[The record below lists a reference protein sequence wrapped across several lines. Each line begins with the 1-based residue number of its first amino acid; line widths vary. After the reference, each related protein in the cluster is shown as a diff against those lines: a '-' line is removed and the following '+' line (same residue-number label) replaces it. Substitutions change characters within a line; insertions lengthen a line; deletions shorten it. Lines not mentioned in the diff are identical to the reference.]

1 MLVIFYV
8 QFHAER
14 VAAFQSR
21 HRSLPPLLT
30 IAGVD
35 QRHLHV
41 VHGACP
47 RNQVERLEDEP
58 DLSIADPG
66 QLIVGQDRKIAA
78 LWHAFFLNV
87 VDENFVQAFKADG
100 IMLKNFRDVICSLV
114 DAGISKHQQYAL
126 RIAVNQLDL
135 GFKNCDA
142 GALAANQSAGN
153 VEATIFARQQL
164 VEVVA

>member
-1 MLVIFYV
+1 
-8 QFHAER
+8 
-14 VAAFQSR
+14 
-21 HRSLPPLLT
+21 
-30 IAGVD
+30 
-35 QRHLHV
+35 
-41 VHGACP
+41 
-47 RNQVERLEDEP
+47 
-58 DLSIADPG
+58 
-66 QLIVGQDRKIAA
+66 
-78 LWHAFFLNV
+78 
-87 VDENFVQAFKADG
+87 
-100 IMLKNFRDVICSLV
+100 MLKNFRDVICSLV